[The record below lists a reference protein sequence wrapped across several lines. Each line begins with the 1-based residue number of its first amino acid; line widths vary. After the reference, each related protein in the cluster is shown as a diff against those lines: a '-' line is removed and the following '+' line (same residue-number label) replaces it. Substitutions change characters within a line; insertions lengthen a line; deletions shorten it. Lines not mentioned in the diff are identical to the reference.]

1 LFSRCAR
8 VVDHLAVRNVAQ
20 GAPLGDGST
29 LRPPNHNVETKVS
42 NIIYREVTGQ
52 VVDTKSS
59 GVDAGIMNGSKLC
72 SGTQG

>member
-1 LFSRCAR
+1 
-8 VVDHLAVRNVAQ
+8 
-20 GAPLGDGST
+20 